1 MLTYSQVNSL
11 KGEIIMKPIKV
22 IFLDIDGVMNSWD
35 EMRLLISTNEGKP
48 IKDMD
53 LPSKSHMSCLKNIVN
68 KTKAKIVLAS
78 SWRISLRR
86 IQTLIDIFEK
96 YNLTIYG
103 YTCEGVD
110 KSELLNTRWRKVEG
124 FKKLGWTGFNV
135 PDTTFYLWLPI
146 PPKYKTATDFAN
158 DLLEKVDLKNI
169 IKNFIIT
176 MQFQNF

>member
-1 MLTYSQVNSL
+1 
-11 KGEIIMKPIKV
+11 MKPIKV

-124 FKKLGWTGFNV
+124 FKKLKKGITYDRGAEIAYWLSTHNNV
-135 PDTTFYLWLPI
+135 SKYVILDDESSDILPWHPNNLVQTSMEYGLTSEEAEKCLQI
-146 PPKYKTATDFAN
+146 LG
-158 DLLEKVDLKNI
+158 DL
-169 IKNFIIT
+169 
-176 MQFQNF
+176 